1 MNCLSDHEIRMVGF
15 AAEASGPKSDDAME
29 RIFAWAERVSVDAAL
44 FELVV
49 EGSVTLDWDPIE
61 QQVRFK
67 LTQAACR
74 CQDDA

>member
-1 MNCLSDHEIRMVGF
+1 MSALSDHELQMVAF
-15 AAEASGPKSDDAME
+15 AAEASGPKSDEALE
-29 RIFAWAERVSVDAAL
+29 RIIAWAERVSVDAAL

-49 EGSVTLDWDPIE
+49 GGSLMLDWDPIE

-74 CQDDA
+74 GQDDA